1 MNLYKLSRTKL
12 DFKLHALD
20 INRMIEMKKIFLA
33 ILLGAV
39 GMSSAFAGTTT
50 PPKITTANAEFVYKY
65 LLGEI
70 AGQRG
75 DLSLASQL
83 FLDLAKQTRDP
94 RLAERA
100 ARSAAYARQQR
111 LALDAAILWAE
122 LDPDSLEAQQASSQ
136 MLISTGDVQSAI
148 PHIKKLLSKDK
159 MRAKGFLY
167 INDLLSTQK
176 DKKAI
181 YGIVKELAQPYPKS
195 AEAHFALAR
204 AAWIAEEKE
213 AAKNALITVN
223 ELRPDWEPG
232 AQMQGQ
238 VLASESPDEAVAFFK
253 GYLNQHPDA
262 HNVRMSYAKLLVSL
276 KRHKEAKPEFIK
288 LSESA
293 NGNPETSA
301 VVGLLSLEANEFDMA
316 EKYLQQALDNGFHD
330 QEQLFIYMGRTAER
344 KNNDAKALE
353 WYDQVPANNTH
364 YLEAKFSAA
373 NIIARTK
380 NLDAAISMLDNL
392 KELTVEQRLAVA
404 QAEAGMLAQE
414 KRHQEAYDLI
424 EKTVNTVP
432 NTPQLIYDFAM
443 AAERIGKLDVMETE
457 LRKVIQLQPDYAAAY
472 NALGYS
478 FADRNINLTEAKTLI
493 ETALKLAPDDHFIMD
508 SLGWVEYRLG
518 NYAIAIE
525 LLRKAHAI
533 QADPEISAHLGE
545 VLWKQGLQ
553 EEAKKI
559 WENALKKFPENNTL
573 VSTTKKFK
581 S

>member
-1 MNLYKLSRTKL
+1 V
-12 DFKLHALD
+12 LD
-20 INRMIEMKKIFLA
+20 INQVIKFKKILLVVILSVVGINNA
-33 ILLGAV
+33 IAE
-39 GMSSAFAGTTT
+39 SSVEPT
-50 PPKITTANAEFVYKY
+50 ITTANAEFVYKY

-111 LALDAAILWAE
+111 LALDAAVLWAE

-148 PHIKKLLSKDK
+148 PYIKKLLAKDK
-159 MRAKGFLY
+159 MRAEGFLT
-167 INDLLSTQK
+167 INDLLALQE
-176 DKKAI
+176 DKKAM
-181 YGIVKELAQPYPKS
+181 YEIVKELAQPYPQS

-204 AAWIAEEKE
+204 AAWLAEDKN
-213 AAKNALITVN
+213 AAKKALLNASEI
-223 ELRPDWEPG
+223 RPDWEPS

-238 VLASESPDEAVAFFK
+238 ILASESPGEAVNFYKSFLTK
-253 GYLNQHPDA
+253 YPDA
-262 HNVRMSYAKLLVSL
+262 NKVRMSYAKLLVSL

-293 NGNPETSA
+293 KDNPETSA
-301 VVGLLSLEANEFDMA
+301 VVGLLSLEANELDMA
-316 EKYLQQALDNGFHD
+316 KKYLQQALDNGFQD
-330 QEQLFIYMGRTAER
+330 REQLYIYLGHTEER
-344 KNNDAKALE
+344 QKNSTKALE
-353 WYDQVPANNTH
+353 WYDQVPASNNH
-364 YLEAKFSAA
+364 YLEAKLSAA
-373 NIIARTK
+373 NVIARTK
-380 NLDAAISMLDNL
+380 NLDAAINMLNNL
-392 KELTVEQRLAVA
+392 QELTIEQRLAIV
-404 QAEAGMLAQE
+404 QAEASMLAHA
-414 KRHQEAYDLI
+414 KRDQDAYDLI

-432 NTPQLIYDFAM
+432 NTPQLIYDYAM
-443 AAERIGKLDVMETE
+443 AAERIGKLEVMEAQ
-457 LRKVIQLQPDYAAAY
+457 LRKVIKLQPDYSAAY

-493 ETALKLAPDDHFIMD
+493 ETALKLSPGDHYILD

-518 NYAIAIE
+518 NYAIAVE
-525 LLRKAHAI
+525 HLRKAHNI
-533 QADPEISAHLGE
+533 QADPEIAAHLGE

-559 WENALKKFPENNTL
+559 WENALKEFPENNIL

-581 S
+581 P

>member
-1 MNLYKLSRTKL
+1 M
-12 DFKLHALD
+12 LD
-20 INRMIEMKKIFLA
+20 INQVIKFKKILLVVILSVVGINSA
-33 ILLGAV
+33 IAE
-39 GMSSAFAGTTT
+39 SSVEPT
-50 PPKITTANAEFVYKY
+50 ITTANAEFVYKY

-111 LALDAAILWAE
+111 LALDAAVLWAE

-148 PHIKKLLSKDK
+148 PYIKKLLAKDK
-159 MRAKGFLY
+159 MRAEGFLT
-167 INDLLSTQK
+167 INDLLALQE
-176 DKKAI
+176 DKKAM
-181 YGIVKELAQPYPKS
+181 YEIVKELAQPYPQS

-204 AAWIAEEKE
+204 AAWLAEDKN
-213 AAKNALITVN
+213 AAKKALLNASEI
-223 ELRPDWEPG
+223 RPDWEPS

-238 VLASESPDEAVAFFK
+238 ILASESPDEAVNFYKNFLTK
-253 GYLNQHPDA
+253 YPDA
-262 HNVRMSYAKLLVSL
+262 NNVRMSYAKLLVSL

-293 NGNPETSA
+293 KDNPETSA
-301 VVGLLSLEANEFDMA
+301 VVGLLSLEANELDMA
-316 EKYLQQALDNGFHD
+316 KKYLQQALDNGFQD
-330 QEQLFIYMGRTAER
+330 REQLYIYLGHTEER
-344 KNNDAKALE
+344 QKNSTKALE
-353 WYDQVPANNTH
+353 WYDQVPASNNH
-364 YLEAKFSAA
+364 YLEAKLSAA
-373 NIIARTK
+373 NVIARTK
-380 NLDAAISMLDNL
+380 NLDAAINMLNNL
-392 KELTVEQRLAVA
+392 QELTIEQRLAIV
-404 QAEAGMLAQE
+404 QAEASMLSHA
-414 KRHQEAYDLI
+414 KRDQDAYDLI

-432 NTPQLIYDFAM
+432 NTPQLIYDYAM
-443 AAERIGKLDVMETE
+443 AAERIGKLEVMEAQ
-457 LRKVIQLQPDYAAAY
+457 LRKVIKLQPDYSAAY

-493 ETALKLAPDDHFIMD
+493 ETALKLSPGDHYILD

-518 NYAIAIE
+518 NYAIAVE
-525 LLRKAHAI
+525 HLRKAHNI
-533 QADPEISAHLGE
+533 QADPEIAAHLGE

-559 WENALKKFPENNTL
+559 WENALKEFPENNIL

-581 S
+581 P